1 MSLYC
6 SISGTQPLHPVV
18 STKSGHV
25 YEKDLVLKALQDNDG
40 KDPISG
46 EQLSADDLV
55 DIKTAPSQPTA
66 PPRAPTFTSVPS
78 LLHTLQQEW
87 DATMLECLEL
97 RRQSAELRQELSH
110 ALYKEDAAMRVL
122 ARVSR
127 ERDEAR
133 EALASV
139 KATLGTAYQ
148 ANEGGAADAQMEGVE
163 QVEEGLPADA
173 RKRVE
178 ETHEAL
184 SATRRKRKTPPE
196 AATADEVKT
205 FVQGNTIPSLHTT
218 KPPGIA
224 ALTLAKDGELIVTGG
239 FDKNVIVYDR
249 STSKI
254 VASLKG
260 HTKKVTAVVA
270 SPSLTAEGLPSFIVS
285 SSLDKSVRVWTPNG
299 AKAVYGCT
307 SNVALGA
314 EVRQLALHP
323 TGSLAVSAQ
332 ADGTWAILDLA
343 VDKPQVVLSGAL
355 PADAEAGTANTA
367 VAVHPD
373 GIIFAVGSSDA
384 RIRVFET
391 LTGKC
396 VAAFD
401 GHSAEPDAK
410 DVVALSFSENGYSL
424 ASAASGSSQAKVWD
438 LRKLACTASI
448 DLAGEGSGDA
458 VVVNA
463 VAWDYTGHFL
473 AVAGADARVYA
484 NKTWALLAKSDDNA
498 APLTAV
504 RWGKD
509 SKELVVA
516 GVDRTVRFLAAPASE

>member
-1 MSLYC
+1 MSLFC

-46 EQLSADDLV
+46 EQLTADDLV

-87 DATMLECLEL
+87 DATMLECLNL
-97 RRQSAELRQELSH
+97 RRESAELRQELSH

-139 KATLGTAYQ
+139 KATLGPAYQ
-148 ANEGGAADAQMEGVE
+148 GQGGEAQAGDAQMEGVE
-163 QVEEGLPADA
+163 EQQEAALPADA
-173 RKRVE
+173 KKRVE
-178 ETHEAL
+178 QTHETL
-184 SATRRKRKTPPE
+184 SATRRKRKTPPS

-205 FVQGNTIPSLHTT
+205 FVQGATIPSLHTT

-224 ALTLAKDGELIVTGG
+224 ALTLAKDGELVVTGG
-239 FDKNVIVYDR
+239 LDKNVIVYDR

-254 VASLKG
+254 VATLKG

-270 SPSLTAEGLPSFIVS
+270 SPSVTDEGLPTFIVS

-299 AKAVYGCT
+299 NKTVYGCT
-307 SNVALGA
+307 GNLSLGA
-314 EVRQLALHP
+314 EVRQVALHP
-323 TGSLAVSAQ
+323 TNSLAVSVQ
-332 ADGTWAILDLA
+332 GDGTWAIHDLTGG
-343 VDKPQVVLSGAL
+343 DKPETILTGAL
-355 PADAEAGTANTA
+355 PADAAEGTSNTA

-373 GIIFAVGSSDA
+373 GIIFAVGSSDS

-396 VAAFD
+396 VAAFE

-410 DVVALSFSENGYSL
+410 DVASLSFSENGYSL
-424 ASAASGSSQAKVWD
+424 ASAAHGSAQAKVWD
-438 LRKLACTASI
+438 LRKLSCTASI
-448 DLAGEGSGDA
+448 DVEQQP
-458 VVVNA
+458 VNV

-473 AVAGADARVYA
+473 AVVGADARVYA

-498 APLTAV
+498 AELTGA
-504 RWGKD
+504 RWGTD

-516 GVDRTVRFLAAPASE
+516 GIDRTVRFLSAPASE